1 MPGDHIG
8 PFTPPEPDYTPG
20 NLSPPGPAPAP
31 GPEPIL
37 CQIRMLVVAA
47 TALII
52 AVNALLAGLASMR
65 AGQQVRQV
73 VEATDANRAE
83 IKQISK
89 KTDAMHREVTE
100 TLGGFGTPPTDSP

>member
-1 MPGDHIG
+1 MSRDDHIG
-8 PFTPPEPDYTPG
+8 PFVPPEPDYTPG
-20 NLSPPGPAPAP
+20 NLSPPAPP
-31 GPEPIL
+31 SGPEPIL
-37 CQIRMLVVAA
+37 CQIRMLVIAA

-65 AGQQVRQV
+65 AGEQVQQV

-89 KTDAMHREVTE
+89 KTDAMHKEVSE
-100 TLGGFGTPPTDSP
+100 TLGGFATPPADDH